1 MVCRE
6 RGTDYGGHMPGTA
19 VRAFL
24 GSQGLGALPRWI
36 EELPRRPRRAVV
48 VPTAGNPL
56 PSAPWVAEVAE
67 HLAACGMQAV
77 YLDLEGAPPAD
88 VDDAIDRC
96 ELVFVT
102 GGHPIFLLE
111 HAQRSGFTRIARQ
124 AVLRGEMAY
133 AGISAGACLATADLA
148 FYQAPDDPGSVQTT
162 KGLGLVGFFPLVHA
176 NRGRQERYA
185 RLIAAH
191 GDRHE
196 FIPINDDEAVTVAGE
211 TWHRQASAIIAP
223 NPPC

>member
-1 MVCRE
+1 
-6 RGTDYGGHMPGTA
+6 MPGTP

-56 PSAPWVAEVAE
+56 PSTPWVDEVAE
-67 HLAACGMQAV
+67 HLAACKV
-77 YLDLEGAPPAD
+77 HVEYLDLEGARPAD
-88 VDDAIDRC
+88 VNRATGRC

-111 HAQRSGFTRIARQ
+111 HAQRSGFTRIAGQ
-124 AVLRGEMAY
+124 AVLRGETAY
-133 AGISAGACLATADLA
+133 AGMSAGASLAAADLA
-148 FYQAPDDPGSVQTT
+148 FYQAPDDPGSVETT
-162 KGLGLVGFFPLVHA
+162 EGLGLVRFFPLVHA
-176 NRGRQERYA
+176 NRGRRQRYA

-191 GDRHE
+191 GDRYE
-196 FIPINDDEAVTVAGE
+196 FIPINDDEAVTVTGE
-211 TWHRQASAIIAP
+211 TWHRQASAITAP
-223 NPPC
+223 NPRP